1 MLLVSMLA
9 ILFVFSLAGMEIAW
23 AIGLSA
29 FIFIL
34 LSQLTDPFGIS
45 FILIPISSPQRLA
58 IRVE

>member
-34 LSQLTDPFGIS
+34 LLDRQHGKNLGRRHGQHDH
-45 FILIPISSPQRLA
+45 R
-58 IRVE
+58 